1 MSLSKIQDWM
11 SWVIKDPRGIPH
23 ALENTPASRPLK
35 SEPDRMLD
43 SIRGAT
49 EEEKI
54 KRLSVYADAYFIRI
68 SGSMKSDFP
77 LLLKNLGDEN
87 FDHML
92 AHYLVEFPSRTP
104 NIGEIGIHLSKFLN
118 SNTIFEDK
126 AYLSDLALFE
136 FKKIETFYS
145 ALPATDKHNSL
156 SKLGPED
163 ISTSRIVLNNS
174 ITFLNSPYDLL
185 QDPITMSEETKYF
198 YHLRL
203 NTSDIRTLCFTAHE
217 HTLIQNMH
225 HKMTIQE
232 LLDGDTVSIN
242 TPLNVEELF
251 QRLILEEV
259 IWDIVP

>member
-11 SWVIKDPRGIPH
+11 SWAIKDPRGIAH
-23 ALENTPASRPLK
+23 ALENTPAPRPLK
-35 SEPDRMLD
+35 SEPDRMLETI
-43 SIRGAT
+43 SGVT

-77 LLLKNLGDEN
+77 LLLKFLGDEN

-92 AHYLVEFPSRTP
+92 AHYLVAHPSKTP

-145 ALPATDKHNSL
+145 TLPSTEKHNSL

-174 ITFLNSPYDLL
+174 INFLSSPYNLL
-185 QDPITMSEETKYF
+185 HEPITLSEEINYF

-203 NTSDIRTLCFTAHE
+203 NTSDIRSLCFSAHE

-232 LLDGDTVSIN
+232 LLDGDTVSID
-242 TPLNVEELF
+242 TPLNVEEFF

-259 IWDIVP
+259 IWDIIP